1 MRTKVI
7 EGKSP
12 RADDQEIVDAAEKAA
27 AGGAGLGGGP
37 MCIGIRNEAGQI
49 YRAIS
54 TEGMGEFMD
63 VIGALLDRGLVDELK
78 DSYEMREGCDA
89 IFR

>member
-1 MRTKVI
+1 MQTKTIPGV
-7 EGKSP
+7 P
-12 RADDQEIVDAAEKAA
+12 ARQDDQAIIKAIEAEADAE
-27 AGGAGLGGGP
+27 GGGNT

-54 TEGMGEFMD
+54 TEGLGEFMAI
-63 VIGALLDRGLVDELK
+63 VGALLDRGMVDELA
-78 DSYEMREGCDA
+78 DEYEMREGCDA